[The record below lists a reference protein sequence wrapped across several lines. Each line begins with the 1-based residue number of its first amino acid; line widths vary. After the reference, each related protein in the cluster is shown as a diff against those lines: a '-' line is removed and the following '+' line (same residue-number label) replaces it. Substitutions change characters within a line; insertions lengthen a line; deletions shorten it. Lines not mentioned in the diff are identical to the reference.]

1 MRSGLQN
8 SHHTN
13 PLRPVHANCA
23 RRASSQIKR
32 NSPCKWAAVVDRY
45 SNGSAIL
52 RIGNRHLRSEWKR
65 AMRGRIP
72 PAIKPLTARRS
83 PSRSI
88 VGRND
93 MLSRTVSVRPR
104 VREKP
109 SETLTVRLSGRRD
122 QRCRSQSN
130 NKKRWTHWSFHSFS
144 DAQ

>member
-1 MRSGLQN
+1 
-8 SHHTN
+8 
-13 PLRPVHANCA
+13 
-23 RRASSQIKR
+23 
-32 NSPCKWAAVVDRY
+32 
-45 SNGSAIL
+45 
-52 RIGNRHLRSEWKR
+52 
-65 AMRGRIP
+65 MRGRIP

-88 VGRND
+88 VGRYD

-144 DAQ
+144 DAR